1 MIPYLQIYI
10 RIRDDEW
17 NVYRRFA
24 QFYELHKQLK
34 KKDPIVK
41 SFDFPQK
48 KTFGYKVRGKMSCKT
63 YYFWNCLMQVV
74 NT

>member
-1 MIPYLQIYI
+1 MLNFLPQQIYI

-34 KKDPIVK
+34 KKDPVVK
-41 SFDFPQK
+41 NFDFPQK
-48 KTFGYKVRGKMSCKT
+48 KTFGYKVSLFLYVYVKACM
-63 YYFWNCLMQVV
+63 
-74 NT
+74 